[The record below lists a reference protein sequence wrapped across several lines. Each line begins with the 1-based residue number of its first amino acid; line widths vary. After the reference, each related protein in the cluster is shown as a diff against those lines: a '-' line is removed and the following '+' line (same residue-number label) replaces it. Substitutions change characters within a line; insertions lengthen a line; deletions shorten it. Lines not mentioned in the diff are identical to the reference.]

1 MNKKNFCCLLLPLFM
16 IITLYSSCRK
26 YDDGPDIS
34 FRSKKNRLFGYWS
47 MEKWIQNDVEQNA
60 QLKVQHKFGFAKDGT
75 YYYSFT
81 DTLSGSTLDFTG
93 TWQFRH
99 NKDQLVLGLEDP
111 INGME
116 YQVWDIRRL
125 TAKQLWLQTESPG
138 NLVIWHLK
146 AD

>member
-1 MNKKNFCCLLLPLFM
+1 M

-125 TAKQLWLQTESPG
+125 TAKQLWLQTENPG